1 VDIQANMYPYT
12 AGGTGLTA
20 CFPPWASA
28 DGALYENLADIEAR
42 AKIRAEIE
50 IQTEEWE
57 NLCSLATPEGV
68 LLLGL
73 RKPEN
78 RRYRGRRLSEVA
90 AEMGKDWIETAF
102 DLVLD
107 ERQRIGT
114 IYFMMSEENVAMQ
127 IGQPWIKFGT
137 DAGGM
142 DPERATGLSHPRAYG
157 TFARILGKYVRE
169 EGATTLEEAVRK
181 MSSAVATR
189 LHIEDRGLLK
199 EGFFADV
206 VVFDPERVADRA
218 TYDEPHQLSDGIVH
232 VLVNGVAVVDGGK
245 HTGAFP
251 GRPVRGPGWTGR
263 RD

>member
-1 VDIQANMYPYT
+1 
-12 AGGTGLTA
+12 
-20 CFPPWASA
+20 
-28 DGALYENLADIEAR
+28 
-42 AKIRAEIE
+42 
-50 IQTEEWE
+50 
-57 NLCSLATPEGV
+57 
-68 LLLGL
+68 
-73 RKPEN
+73 
-78 RRYRGRRLSEVA
+78 
-90 AEMGKDWIETAF
+90 
-102 DLVLD
+102 
-107 ERQRIGT
+107 
-114 IYFMMSEENVAMQ
+114 MQ

-142 DPERATGLSHPRAYG
+142 DPDSATGLSHPRAYG

-189 LHIEDRGLLK
+189 LHIKERGLLK

-206 VVFDPERVADRA
+206 VVFDPEHVADRA

-232 VLVNGVAVVDGGK
+232 VFVNGVAVVDEGK
-245 HTGAFP
+245 HTGALP